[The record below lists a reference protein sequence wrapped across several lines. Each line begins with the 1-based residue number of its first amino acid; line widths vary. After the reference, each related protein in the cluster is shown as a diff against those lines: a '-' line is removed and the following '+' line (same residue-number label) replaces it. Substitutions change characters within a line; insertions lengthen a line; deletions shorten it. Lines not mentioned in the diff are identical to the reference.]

1 MKKLP
6 LLSVVLGFMFSQTAF
21 AAQIHLG
28 QAAEYNA
35 FIQNNFQ
42 VSSSDTQ
49 GRIAVGGNFI
59 VKPHQYSNDTKNA
72 GYSVGDMVHAPG
84 TPSLVVG
91 GNIELYAKGSGGL
104 QIHNTG
110 IDHGTAVYG
119 GNLINGKKIGSGS
132 ASKVSKSEL
141 PVDFDA
147 AFKHLNSLSDQLAA
161 MTASVTT
168 TTPGANASLTFRPAV
183 PSADKVYVFELT
195 QEMLDSSY
203 GINIE
208 GVEADALVVFNVT
221 NTTGY
226 AMKNYSN
233 NGFCKSGDTSCAVL
247 KLETV
252 KFNGV
257 NTAGDTSKDRNA
269 APLAKQVLFNFN
281 DLSNVKL
288 ASNVFGTVLA
298 PKAAIHAPSAP
309 IWGQVIAS
317 SWVGNA
323 QINVGPLTPRN
334 NGTPGVSTP
343 PAIGLVVLALF
354 ALFGFR
360 RKAQS
365 HSGAIQQPQF
375 A

>member
-6 LLSVVLGFMFSQTAF
+6 LLSVVLGLIFCQTAA

-28 QAAEYNA
+28 QAADYNA

-59 VKPHQYSNDTKNA
+59 VKPHQYSHDKTNA
-72 GYSVGDMVHAPG
+72 GYSIGDMVHAPG

-91 GNIELYAKGSGGL
+91 GNIELQASGSGGL

-110 IDHGTAVYG
+110 IDHGTAVYAG
-119 GNLINGKKIGSGS
+119 QLINGQKIGSGT
-132 ASKVSKSEL
+132 ASRVSKSEL

-147 AFKHLNSLSDQLAA
+147 AFKHLNALSDQLAA
-161 MTASVTT
+161 MTAAATP
-168 TTPGANASLTFRPAV
+168 TPGDYASLTFRPAV
-183 PSADKVYVFELT
+183 PSADKVYIFELT

-208 GVEADALVVFNVT
+208 GVESDALVVFNVT

-233 NGFCKSGDTSCAVL
+233 NGFCKAGDAACAVL

-281 DLSNVKL
+281 GLSNVKL

-309 IWGQVIAS
+309 VWGQVIAS

-323 QINVGPLTPRN
+323 QINVGPLTPRD
-334 NGTPGVSTP
+334 GSTP
-343 PAIGLVVLALF
+343 SVSAPPALGLVVLALL
-354 ALFGFR
+354 ALAGLR
-360 RKAQS
+360 RKRILPVIATAQ
-365 HSGAIQQPQF
+365 PL
-375 A
+375 

>member
-1 MKKLP
+1 MKKLS
-6 LLSVVLGFMFSQTAF
+6 LLSAVFSLLLSPLGF
-21 AAQIHLG
+21 AAQINLG

-35 FIQNNFQ
+35 FVQNNFQ

-59 VKPHQYSNDTKNA
+59 VKPHQYSHDKTNA

-91 GNIELYAKGSGGL
+91 GNIELHAQGGGL

-110 IDHGTAVYG
+110 IDHGTAVYSG
-119 GNLINGKKIGSGS
+119 TLVNGHKIGSGT
-132 ASKVSKSEL
+132 ASKVNKSEL

-161 MTASVTT
+161 MTASATT

-208 GVEADALVVFNVT
+208 GVESDALVVFNVT

-233 NGFCKSGDTSCAVL
+233 GGFCKTGDTGCAVL

-252 KFNGV
+252 KFNGI

-269 APLAKQVLFNFN
+269 SPLAKQVLFNFN

-298 PKAAIHAPSAP
+298 PKAAIHSTTAP
-309 IWGQVIAS
+309 IWGQVIAN

-323 QINVGPLTPRN
+323 QINVGPLTPRDD
-334 NGTPGVSTP
+334 GTPDVAAP
-343 PAIGLVVLALF
+343 PVVALF
-354 ALFGFR
+354 LAALASLLWFR
-360 RKAQS
+360 RRQLFPS
-365 HSGAIQQPQF
+365 TAIVQPQF

>member
-6 LLSVVLGFMFSQTAF
+6 LLSVVLGLVFSQTVF
-21 AAQIHLG
+21 AAQINLG
-28 QAAEYNA
+28 QAADYNA
-35 FIQNNFQ
+35 FVQNNFQ

-59 VKPHQYSNDTKNA
+59 VKPHQYSHDKTNA

-91 GNIELYAKGSGGL
+91 GNIELHAQGGGL

-110 IDHGTAVYG
+110 IDHGTALYG
-119 GNLINGKKIGSGS
+119 GNLINGHKIGSGT
-132 ASKVSKSEL
+132 ASKVNKSEL

-147 AFKHLNSLSDQLAA
+147 AFKHLNALSDQLAA
-161 MTASVTT
+161 MTASATT
-168 TTPGANASLTFRPAV
+168 TTPGAFASLTFRPAV

-203 GINIE
+203 GINVE
-208 GVEADALVVFNVT
+208 GVEADALVIFNVT
-221 NTTGY
+221 NKTGY

-233 NGFCKSGDTSCAVL
+233 AGFCKSGNTNCAVL

-269 APLAKQVLFNFN
+269 SPLAKQVLFNFN
-281 DLSNVKL
+281 QLSNVKL

-298 PKAAIHAPSAP
+298 PKAAIHSTDAPV
-309 IWGQVIAS
+309 WGQVIAN

-334 NGTPGVSTP
+334 DATPDVSTP
-343 PAIGLVVLALF
+343 PAIGLVLLALA
-354 ALFGFR
+354 ALLWFR
-360 RKAQS
+360 RRQVFPAT
-365 HSGAIQQPQF
+365 ALQQPQF

>member
-6 LLSVVLGFMFSQTAF
+6 LLSVILGLVFSQTAF
-21 AAQIHLG
+21 AAQINLG
-28 QAAEYNA
+28 QAADYNA
-35 FIQNNFQ
+35 FVQNNFQ

-59 VKPHQYSNDTKNA
+59 VKPHQYSHDKTNA

-91 GNIELYAKGSGGL
+91 GNIELHAQGGGL

-119 GNLINGKKIGSGS
+119 GNLINGHKIGSGT
-132 ASKVSKSEL
+132 ASKVNKSEL

-161 MTASVTT
+161 MTASANT
-168 TTPGANASLTFRPAV
+168 TTPGDYASLTFRPAA

-203 GINIE
+203 GINVE
-208 GVEADALVVFNVT
+208 GVEADALVIFNVT
-221 NTTGY
+221 NKTGY

-233 NGFCKSGDTSCAVL
+233 AGFCKSGDTNCAVL

-269 APLAKQVLFNFN
+269 SPLAKQVLFNFN
-281 DLSNVKL
+281 QLSNIKL

-298 PKAAIHAPSAP
+298 PKAAIHSTDAP
-309 IWGQVIAS
+309 IWGQVIAN

-334 NGTPGVSTP
+334 DGTPDVSTP
-343 PAIGLVVLALF
+343 PAIGLVLLALA
-354 ALFGFR
+354 ALLWFR
-360 RKAQS
+360 RRQIFPAT
-365 HSGAIQQPQF
+365 ALQQPQF

>member
-1 MKKLP
+1 MKKLS
-6 LLSVVLGFMFSQTAF
+6 LLSAVFSLLLSPLGF
-21 AAQIHLG
+21 AAQINLG

-35 FIQNNFQ
+35 FVQNNFQ

-59 VKPHQYSNDTKNA
+59 VKPHQYSHDKTNA

-91 GNIELYAKGSGGL
+91 GNIELHAQGGGL

-110 IDHGTAVYG
+110 IDHGTAVYSG
-119 GNLINGKKIGSGS
+119 TLVNGHKIGSGT
-132 ASKVSKSEL
+132 ASKVNKSEL

-161 MTASVTT
+161 MTASATT

-208 GVEADALVVFNVT
+208 GVESDALVVFNVT

-233 NGFCKSGDTSCAVL
+233 GGFCKTGDTGCAVL

-252 KFNGV
+252 KFNGT

-269 APLAKQVLFNFN
+269 SPLAKQVLFNFN

-298 PKAAIHAPSAP
+298 PKAAIHSTTAP
-309 IWGQVIAS
+309 IWGQVIAN

-323 QINVGPLTPRN
+323 QINVGPLTPRDD
-334 NGTPGVSTP
+334 GTPDVAAP
-343 PAIGLVVLALF
+343 PVVALF
-354 ALFGFR
+354 LAALASLLWFR
-360 RKAQS
+360 RRQLFPS
-365 HSGAIQQPQF
+365 TAIVQPQF

>member
-6 LLSVVLGFMFSQTAF
+6 LVSTLLSLLLSPLAF
-21 AAQIHLG
+21 AAQINLG

-35 FIQNNFQ
+35 FVQNNFQ
-42 VSSSDTQ
+42 ASSADTQ

-59 VKPHQYSNDTKNA
+59 VKPHQYSNDKSNA
-72 GYSVGDMVHAPG
+72 GYSIGDMVHAPG

-91 GNIELYAKGSGGL
+91 GNIELNAQGGGL

-110 IDHGTAVYG
+110 IDQGTAVYG
-119 GNLINGKKIGSGS
+119 GTLINGHKIGSGT
-132 ASKVSKSEL
+132 ASKVSQSEL

-147 AFKHLNSLSDQLAA
+147 AFKHLNALSDQLAA
-161 MTASVTT
+161 MTASATT
-168 TTPGANASLTFRPAV
+168 TTPGEYASLTFRPAV
-183 PSADKVYVFELT
+183 PSVDKVYVFELT

-233 NGFCKSGDTSCAVL
+233 AGFCKTGDTSCAVM

-269 APLAKQVLFNFN
+269 SPLAKQVLFNFN
-281 DLSNVKL
+281 NLSNVKL

-298 PKAAIHAPSAP
+298 PKAAIHSTDAP
-309 IWGQVIAS
+309 IWGQVIAN

-323 QINVGPLTPRN
+323 QINLGPLTPRGD
-334 NGTPGVSTP
+334 GTPDVSSP
-343 PAIGLVVLALF
+343 PAIGLLLIAVAGLLW
-354 ALFGFR
+354 FR
-360 RKAQS
+360 RRQFSPAS
-365 HSGAIQQPQF
+365 TALQPQF

>member
-1 MKKLP
+1 MKKSP
-6 LLSVVLGFMFSQTAF
+6 FLSVILGMIFSQSAF
-21 AAQIHLG
+21 AAQIDLG
-28 QAAEYNA
+28 QAADYNA
-35 FIQNNFQ
+35 FVQNNFQ

-59 VKPHQYSNDTKNA
+59 VKPHQYSHDKTNA

-91 GNIELYAKGSGGL
+91 GNIELHAQGGGL

-119 GNLINGKKIGSGS
+119 GNLINGHKIGSGS
-132 ASKVSKSEL
+132 ASKVAKSEL
-141 PVDFDA
+141 PVDFDT

-161 MTASVTT
+161 MTASATT
-168 TTPGANASLTFRPAV
+168 TTPGAYASLTFRPAV

-203 GINIE
+203 GINVE
-208 GVEADALVVFNVT
+208 GVEADALVIFNVT
-221 NTTGY
+221 NKTGY

-233 NGFCKSGDTSCAVL
+233 AGFCKSGDTSCAVL

-269 APLAKQVLFNFN
+269 SPLAKQVLFNFN
-281 DLSNVKL
+281 ELSNVKL

-298 PKAAIHAPSAP
+298 PKAAIQSTDAP
-309 IWGQVIAS
+309 IWGQVIAN

-334 NGTPGVSTP
+334 DGTPDVSTP
-343 PAIGLVVLALF
+343 PAIGLVLLALA
-354 ALFGFR
+354 ALLWFR
-360 RKAQS
+360 RRQISPATVL
-365 HSGAIQQPQF
+365 QQPQF

>member
-1 MKKLP
+1 MKKLS
-6 LLSVVLGFMFSQTAF
+6 LLSVVLGLVFSQTVF
-21 AAQIHLG
+21 AAQINLG

-35 FIQNNFQ
+35 FIKNNFQ
-42 VSSSDTQ
+42 ASAQDTQ

-59 VKPHQYSNDTKNA
+59 IKPHQYSSNKDSAAYTI
-72 GYSVGDMVHAPG
+72 GDMVHAPG

-91 GNIELYAKGSGGL
+91 GNIELHAQGGGL

-110 IDHGTAVYG
+110 IDHGSAVYG
-119 GNLINGKKIGSGS
+119 GELINGHKIGSGT
-132 ASKVSKSEL
+132 ASKVKKSEL

-161 MTASVTT
+161 MTASATT
-168 TTPGANASLTFRPAV
+168 TTPGAFSSLTFRPAV
-183 PSADKVYVFELT
+183 PSANKVYVFELT
-195 QEMLDSSY
+195 QEMLGNSY
-203 GINIE
+203 GINVE

-221 NTTGY
+221 NKTGY
-226 AMKNYSN
+226 AMNNYSN

-269 APLAKQVLFNFN
+269 SPLAKQVLFNFN
-281 DLSNVKL
+281 QLSNIKL

-298 PKAAIHAPSAP
+298 PKAAIHSTDAPV
-309 IWGQVIAS
+309 WGQVIAN

-334 NGTPGVSTP
+334 DGTPDVSTP
-343 PAIGLVVLALF
+343 PAIGLVLLAL
-354 ALFGFR
+354 ATLLWFR
-360 RKAQS
+360 RRQVFPAT
-365 HSGAIQQPQF
+365 AIQQPQF